1 LFEKGQ
7 AQSRTRR
14 SHPQTSRNRG
24 RNGGYQRG
32 SLPANLGRHGAC
44 DNMVPSYQVR
54 VDGAEALEPRNSQ
67 GQRCDHLISQ
77 GRTEQCQRWA
87 ASLAS
92 RQIFSLWPP
101 TRSTDLKAS
110 QQCGAFPLGGSP
122 SPLHSDRTSAQG
134 QKVKTSRWGVR
145 GDDPAAERRRL
156 LSPREGGGQATG
168 AT

>member
-14 SHPQTSRNRG
+14 NRPQTSRNGG
-24 RNGGYQRG
+24 RKGGYQRG
-32 SLPANLGRHGAC
+32 ALPTNIGRHGAC
-44 DNMVPSYQVR
+44 DNMLPSDQVQ
-54 VDGAEALEPRNSQ
+54 VDGAEALELDTRKVWRYAKKRSARDEQ
-67 GQRCDHLISQ
+67 KQRQRSRHGEPQ
-77 GRTEQCQRWA
+77 GRTGNRTA
-87 ASLAS
+87 LRRSGGHS
-92 RQIFSLWPP
+92 R
-101 TRSTDLKAS
+101 K
-110 QQCGAFPLGGSP
+110 P

-134 QKVKTSRWGVR
+134 QKVKTSKWGVR